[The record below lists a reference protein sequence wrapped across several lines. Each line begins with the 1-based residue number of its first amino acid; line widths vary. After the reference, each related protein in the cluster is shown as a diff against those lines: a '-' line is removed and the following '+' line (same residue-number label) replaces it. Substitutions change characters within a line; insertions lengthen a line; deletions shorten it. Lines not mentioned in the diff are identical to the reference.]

1 MTTVK
6 DTRRRVALVGNPNA
20 GKTTLFNELTG
31 ANQHV
36 GNWPGVTVEKKE
48 GNIRSQYG
56 EGDLIDLPG
65 IYSLS
70 PFTQEEIIA
79 RDYIVNERPDVV
91 IDIVDAT
98 NLERN
103 LYLSVQLMELDV
115 PLVIALNM
123 MDEVER
129 EGVKI
134 DTEHLSRD
142 FGVPVI
148 SISAA
153 RKKGIKELVSAFDEA
168 RAPRRHELPNPHLE
182 RLIAK
187 TEALLERHL
196 KEEHHLGDA
205 TAAGFPIHW
214 TAIKV
219 LESDDLVIRHLTLDE
234 KTMREINELKSD
246 FEAEHT
252 LLCTAFAEA
261 RYQFI
266 HHVVHERGHHGEQKL
281 HGQHGKHKHR
291 YGGQERCRR
300 QSMESGGE
308 IKCRQR
314 MLEDIAAAESTSTVC
329 GQMPSVLFDEL
340 AANAEEADTLIASDS
355 VSSSKEKPALIPTM
369 SDRIDKVVTHRI
381 WAIPIFLL
389 VMLTMF
395 HLTFSESLFGVQG
408 LPSPGVW
415 LQGMA
420 EQLVTLISAGA
431 SLLFVPGS
439 WGESLVVGGVIGGV
453 GAVLSFVPQILLL
466 FLFLTLL
473 EDCGYMAR
481 AAFVM
486 DRLFRRF
493 GLSGKSALP
502 MLMGF
507 GCTVPAAMACRTLET
522 DEDRKLTL
530 MLVPFMS
537 CGARV
542 PIFLVFASAFFASSA
557 DLIVWGMYLIGI
569 VVALLSGILLK
580 KLVFKGESSQF
591 IIELPR
597 YRAPRAR
604 SVALTLWDKFKGYL
618 VRAGTIIFAMCV
630 VVWFLSNFG
639 FVAGGLSMVESI
651 EDSILA
657 SIGNLIAPLFTPL
670 GFGFWTASVAILTG
684 FVAKESV
691 IGTLGV
697 LLGVGEDSALEGGGL
712 TAAILTAGGFSPLV
726 AFSFMVFCLLYVPC
740 VATVATLRKE
750 FNSVKWTLFQAGYST
765 GAAYLVALLFYQGG
779 RLLGLG

>member
-1 MTTVK
+1 MEGTK
-6 DTRRRVALVGNPNA
+6 KRIALVGNPNA

-48 GNIRSQYG
+48 GKIRSIYG
-56 EGDLIDLPG
+56 EGELIDLPG

-70 PFTQEEIIA
+70 PFTMEEIVA

-123 MDEVER
+123 MDELER
-129 EGVKI
+129 EGIRVN
-134 DTEHLSRD
+134 TEQLSHD

-148 SISAA
+148 PISAA
-153 RKKGIKELVSAFDEA
+153 RKTGINELIAAIDQA
-168 RAPRRHELPNPHLE
+168 QAPRRHELPNPPLE

-187 TEALLERHL
+187 TEALLEKHL
-196 KEEHHLGDA
+196 EEEHHLGDA
-205 TAAGFPIHW
+205 TAEGFPIHW

-234 KTMREINELKSD
+234 KTMREINGLKSA

-266 HHVVHERGHHGEQKL
+266 RHVVADSRHYGRQQNGR
-281 HGQHGKHKHR
+281 QHPLAP
-291 YGGQERCRR
+291 GGRR
-300 QSMESGGE
+300 QNRGRNHEAKRRHELLEE
-308 IKCRQR
+308 ITAVDNKPKSRAKLQ
-314 MLEDIAAAESTSTVC
+314 LSTS
-329 GQMPSVLFDEL
+329 
-340 AANAEEADTLIASDS
+340 
-355 VSSSKEKPALIPTM
+355 
-369 SDRIDKVVTHRI
+369 DRVDKILTHRI

-395 HLTFSESLFGVQG
+395 HLTFSESLLGIEG
-408 LPSPGVW
+408 IPSPGVW
-415 LQGMA
+415 LQWAA
-420 EQLVTLISAGA
+420 EQLVGLISSTV

-439 WGESLVVGGVIGGV
+439 WAESLVVGGVIGGV

-507 GCTVPAAMACRTLET
+507 GCSVPAAMACRTLET
-522 DEDRKLTL
+522 EEDRKLTL

-537 CGARV
+537 CGARA

-557 DLIVWGMYLIGI
+557 DLVIWGMYLIGI

-580 KLVFKGESSQF
+580 KLVFKGERSQF

-618 VRAGTIIFAMCV
+618 VRAGTIIFVMCV

-639 FVAGGLSMVESI
+639 FSAGSFGMVESI
-651 EDSILA
+651 ENSILA
-657 SIGNLIAPLFTPL
+657 GIGNLIAPLFTPL
-670 GFGFWTASVAILTG
+670 GFGFWTASVAVLTG

-691 IGTLGV
+691 VGTLGV
-697 LLGVGEDSALEGGGL
+697 LYGVGEDSALEQGGL

-750 FNSVKWTLFQAGYST
+750 FNSVRWTLFQVVYST
-765 GAAYLVALLFYQGG
+765 VAAYLVALIVYQGG